1 MARPLDSL
9 LVGEDM
15 TFVRLKIMQ
24 AFLSMWE
31 MDVLRSNSRTV

>member
-15 TFVRLKIMQ
+15 ALVRLKIMQ